1 MRVARRQDRAFEQS
15 QRFFNNVTKDTWIIF
30 YSSFDHFKEEWCYK
44 LIKANVMPPQ
54 ITPELTYTD
63 LNTKIKI
70 KEYSLI

>member
-1 MRVARRQDRAFEQS
+1 MRVARRQDKAYEQS

-54 ITPELTYTD
+54 ITTELTYTE
-63 LNTKIKI
+63 LNTKIKMR
-70 KEYSLI
+70 EYKLI